1 MFTNSR
7 MKISGL
13 FLFLMVVYYVTYTRL
28 TSEMS
33 YGLTGVEGTDL
44 TDGICHRRGWLKNP
58 MK

>member
-1 MFTNSR
+1 MSV
-7 MKISGL
+7 L
-13 FLFLMVVYYVTYTRL
+13 FLFLMVVYYVSYTRL